1 MLHPLNGRSAMYD
14 PIKSH
19 EITSLIFDNLSKT
32 GVTVVT
38 DSEDRII
45 AISDHYVK
53 ILNREKKDII
63 GHPVSKIIPNTIM
76 PAIRKKGQPD
86 CKLFTLANGETV
98 VAHYVPLIQDNKT
111 LGVFAYTS
119 MNTID
124 YMSTLSTMDKVRRL
138 NDELNQ
144 FKNELQKLRGAKY
157 SLNSIIGSSAEIVET
172 KELAK
177 KVAQTKSTVMITGE
191 TGTGKELFAHA
202 IHQLSPRRHQSFIA
216 LNCAAIPKDLIE
228 SELFGYEEGAFSGAR
243 KGGKPGKFEM
253 AHRGTLY
260 LDEIDQLPLPLQSKI
275 LRTIQEK
282 EIERI
287 GGTKITDTDI
297 RLICTSNRNLRELVE
312 KSEFREDLY
321 YRIHVVSLNVPSLRE
336 RLDDIPVLVNH
347 FIAKINNSL
356 GLNIQGVH
364 MDVLKS
370 FKRYNWPGNVRE
382 LEHMLER
389 AANIALS
396 GQLNLYHFEKFVPR
410 LLGGTYKKAF
420 EKSISLS
427 NLKVKTERDAIISVL
442 RMTKGNKKRAS
453 EILQI
458 DRSVLYK
465 KICRYKIDVIGK
477 KATA

>member
-1 MLHPLNGRSAMYD
+1 MNEPF
-14 PIKSH
+14 KSH
-19 EITSLIFDNLSKT
+19 ELTNLIFNSLSRR
-32 GVTVVT
+32 GVTIVT

-45 AISDHYVK
+45 AINDIYTK
-53 ILNREKKDII
+53 ILNRKKKDII
-63 GHPVSKIIPNTIM
+63 GQPVSIIIPNTIM
-76 PAIRKKGQPD
+76 PDIKKAGQPVSR
-86 CKLFTLANGETV
+86 LFTLANGETV
-98 VAHYVPLIQDNKT
+98 IAHYVPIIKNNKV

-124 YMSTLSTMDKVRRL
+124 YMSTLSTMDLVRRL

-157 SLNSIIGSSAEIVET
+157 SLNNIIGSSAKMVET
-172 KELAK
+172 KELTR
-177 KVAQTKSTVMITGE
+177 KVAQTKSTVLITGD

-202 IHQLSPRRHQSFIA
+202 IHQASTRKHQPFIA

-275 LRTIQEK
+275 LRAFQEK
-282 EIERI
+282 EVERV
-287 GGTKITDTDI
+287 GGTKIIDTDI
-297 RLICTSNRNLRELVE
+297 RFICTSNRNLRELVD

-321 YRIHVVSLNVPSLRE
+321 YRIHVVSLHIPPLRE
-336 RLDDIPVLVNH
+336 RLDDIPELVNH
-347 FIAKINNSL
+347 FIAKINNGL
-356 GLNIQGVH
+356 GLHIQGVH
-364 MDVLKS
+364 KDVLKS
-370 FKRYNWPGNVRE
+370 FKSYHWPGNVRE
-382 LEHMLER
+382 LEHILER

-396 GQLNLYHFEKFVPR
+396 GYLNVYHFEKFIPR
-410 LLGGTYKKAF
+410 FLDGTKRKSF
-420 EKSISLS
+420 EKSISL
-427 NLKVKTERDAIISVL
+427 NELKVKIERDEIINALQV
-442 RMTKGNKKRAS
+442 TKGNKKRAA

-465 KICRYKIDVIGK
+465 KMSRYKIDM
-477 KATA
+477 KAKTPQDKM